1 MITCVVLIVLAAL
14 SAYLRQ
20 FVNRAALIVLD
31 AIGLGCV
38 FVSAALE
45 SQTRRRRM
53 FGLVLFALFFLG
65 LWGST
70 TLIVRFVRWLP

>member
-38 FVSAALE
+38 FVSAARL
-45 SQTRRRRM
+45 TN
-53 FGLVLFALFFLG
+53 
-65 LWGST
+65 
-70 TLIVRFVRWLP
+70 